1 VDMPR
6 PLTIKERRK
15 LRKAIAIMKLR
26 KEKRLREKRLK
37 KFSGIFSLSGSFVI
51 GIMLLLVFV
60 AAYLVSK

>member
-1 VDMPR
+1 MPR

-26 KEKRLREKRLK
+26 KEKRIKEKRLK

-51 GIMLLLVFV
+51 GLMVLLVFV

>member
-1 VDMPR
+1 MPR

-51 GIMLLLVFV
+51 GLMVLLVFV

>member
-1 VDMPR
+1 MPR

>member
-1 VDMPR
+1 MPR

-26 KEKRLREKRLK
+26 KEKRIREKRHK

-51 GIMLLLVFV
+51 GLMVLLVFV

>member
-1 VDMPR
+1 MPR

-26 KEKRLREKRLK
+26 KEKRIREKRHK
-37 KFSGIFSLSGSFVI
+37 KISGIFSLSGSFVI
-51 GIMLLLVFV
+51 GLMVLLVFV

>member
-1 VDMPR
+1 MPR

-26 KEKRLREKRLK
+26 KEKRIREKRLK

>member
-1 VDMPR
+1 MPR

-26 KEKRLREKRLK
+26 KKKRIREKRLK

-51 GIMLLLVFV
+51 GLMVLLVFV

>member
-1 VDMPR
+1 MPR

-26 KEKRLREKRLK
+26 KEKRIREKRLK
-37 KFSGIFSLSGSFVI
+37 KFSGIFSLPGSFVI
-51 GIMLLLVFV
+51 GLMVLLVFV

>member
-1 VDMPR
+1 MPR

-26 KEKRLREKRLK
+26 KEKRIREKRLK
-37 KFSGIFSLSGSFVI
+37 KFSGIFSLSGSFVR
-51 GIMLLLVFV
+51 GLMVLLVFV

>member
-1 VDMPR
+1 MPR

-26 KEKRLREKRLK
+26 KEKRIREKRLK
-37 KFSGIFSLSGSFVI
+37 KFFGIFSLSGSFVI
-51 GIMLLLVFV
+51 GLMVLLVFV

>member
-1 VDMPR
+1 MPR

-26 KEKRLREKRLK
+26 KEKRIREKRHK
-37 KFSGIFSLSGSFVI
+37 KISGIFSLSGSFVI

>member
-1 VDMPR
+1 MPR

-26 KEKRLREKRLK
+26 KEKRIREKRHK
-37 KFSGIFSLSGSFVI
+37 KISGIFSLSGSFVI
-51 GIMLLLVFV
+51 GLMVLRVFV

>member
-1 VDMPR
+1 MPR

-26 KEKRLREKRLK
+26 KEKRIREKRLK

-51 GIMLLLVFV
+51 GLMVLLVFV